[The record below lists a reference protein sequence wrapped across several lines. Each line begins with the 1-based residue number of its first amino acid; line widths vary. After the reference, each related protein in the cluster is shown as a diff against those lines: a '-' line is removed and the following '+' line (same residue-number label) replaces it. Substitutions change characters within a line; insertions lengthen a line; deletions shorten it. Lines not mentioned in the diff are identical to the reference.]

1 MDEKKLHTGE
11 FQVKGIGG
19 NMRCR
24 VLLKKGLPE
33 KHLQHITIEKYIF
46 SELNRWIFQISLK
59 YINYSKNT
67 VYTGIMQF

>member
-1 MDEKKLHTGE
+1 MQGAS
-11 FQVKGIGG
+11 
-19 NMRCR
+19 
-24 VLLKKGLPE
+24 KKGLPE
-33 KHLQHITIEKYIF
+33 KHLRHITIEKYIF